1 MCSAPDELL
10 GRRFSHY
17 VVNGLI
23 GLGQTGRVYSAH
35 DERSGVEVALK
46 VLAKNVLHMPKVKE
60 ALQKRVRVLARL
72 GHPNVAAAYE
82 VGTSA
87 GGYDFIASELVAGQT
102 LAEILSQGPVSS
114 LEIVRIG
121 MHIAVGLDAAHAYDL
136 VHGNLDPEKVMVT
149 PDGEVKILGFAR
161 PTLTGGFDL
170 HRTPSGTID
179 VTAAAAL
186 PYVPP
191 ERLRGE
197 GVDVRSDVFGT
208 GAIMYEMA
216 TGRPPFSHGQLAV
229 LLDVLMNHNPLPP
242 SVLNPLVPS
251 TLEQMILKALRKN
264 PDHRQQSASE
274 LLCDIRWVER
284 LGDAAHRVRCTGA
297 RTWWGL
303 LAGGPHPEALMN

>member
-1 MCSAPDELL
+1 MCRAPEELL
-10 GRRFSHY
+10 GRRFSQY
-17 VVNGLI
+17 TVIGVI
-23 GLGQTGRVYSAH
+23 GLGQTGRVYRAL
-35 DERSGVEVALK
+35 DERDHREVALK
-46 VLAKNVLHMPKVKE
+46 VLTKNVLYMPKVKE

-87 GGYDFIASELVAGQT
+87 GGHDFIASELVAGQT

-114 LEIVRIG
+114 SEIVRIG
-121 MHIAVGLDAAHAYDL
+121 MQIACGLDAAHAYTL
-136 VHGNLDPEKVMVT
+136 VHGSLDPQKIMVA

-161 PTLTGGFDL
+161 PVRTGGFDL
-170 HRTPSGTID
+170 RRAPEGTID
-179 VTAAAAL
+179 VTSAAAL

-197 GVDVRSDVFGT
+197 AVDVRSDVFGT
-208 GAIMYEMA
+208 GTILYEMA

-242 SVLNPLVPS
+242 SVLNPLVPM
-251 TLEQMILKALRKN
+251 TLEQVILKALRKS

-284 LGDAAHRVRCTGA
+284 LGDADQRTRCTGA
-297 RTWWGL
+297 RKWWGL
-303 LAGGPHPEALMN
+303 LAGGPHPEALRH